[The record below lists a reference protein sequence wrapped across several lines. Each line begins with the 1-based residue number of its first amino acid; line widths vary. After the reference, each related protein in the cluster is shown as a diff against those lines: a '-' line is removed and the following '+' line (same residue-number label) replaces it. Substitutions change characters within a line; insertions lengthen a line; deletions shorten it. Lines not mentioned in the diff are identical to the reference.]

1 MCIRQGDGEGRRN
14 GWDWIKNVNKS
25 SVLEDGKRNGKDTEK
40 EECVFHQVH
49 LVLHSTG
56 DILREIH
63 TLCFRVPAPKG
74 HQRST
79 PPKNT
84 NIAKSTI
91 SQEIQQLF
99 H

>member
-1 MCIRQGDGEGRRN
+1 M
-14 GWDWIKNVNKS
+14 
-25 SVLEDGKRNGKDTEK
+25 EK

-63 TLCFRVPAPKG
+63 TLRFRVPTLKG
-74 HQRST
+74 GHRST

-84 NIAKSTI
+84 S
-91 SQEIQQLF
+91 IQPSL
-99 H
+99 